1 MSGRYAFDVI
11 CLVVSLSRSASL
23 NSPFLRFLFPNRV
36 QPKKTW
42 TNTFSRR
49 GDRLWAYQKEPL
61 KQPLLKKLVGKT
73 ELADEACECFLN
85 ILKYMGDHPSTRKR
99 MGNELTDNIFEP
111 PLKNVSSLKIFL
123 SWRQRC
129 VICFNSITNAKS
141 IMANNLKKNDCNEKD
156 LLESKINHRISVA
169 SNK

>member
-1 MSGRYAFDVI
+1 MHQLTFLLKDFVFY
-11 CLVVSLSRSASL
+11 CLFFVEIIIL
-23 NSPFLRFLFPNRV
+23 NESNFFYNRV

-73 ELADEACECFLN
+73 ELAEEACECFLN

-99 MGNELTDNIFEP
+99 MGNELTDNIFES
-111 PLKNVSSLKIFL
+111 PLKNVI
-123 SWRQRC
+123 
-129 VICFNSITNAKS
+129 IIEN
-141 IMANNLKKNDCNEKD
+141 
-156 LLESKINHRISVA
+156 
-169 SNK
+169 